1 MPSTIVYQ
9 SLEFIYDQQVHGDN
23 WPEQEKQQYDQLI
36 RIVDRLNG
44 TSLKTSDPPQ
54 YGRRKRPARVAAA
67 PPPVLAQGIAALEE
81 AHYSGAC
88 RHGRSNQ
95 VEQQV
100 LSQPQ
105 QQTPVLLQQQEQTQ
119 MLL

>member
-1 MPSTIVYQ
+1 
-9 SLEFIYDQQVHGDN
+9 
-23 WPEQEKQQYDQLI
+23 
-36 RIVDRLNG
+36 
-44 TSLKTSDPPQ
+44 
-54 YGRRKRPARVAAA
+54 
-67 PPPVLAQGIAALEE
+67 VLAQGIAALEE
-81 AHYSGAC
+81 AHYSGGC